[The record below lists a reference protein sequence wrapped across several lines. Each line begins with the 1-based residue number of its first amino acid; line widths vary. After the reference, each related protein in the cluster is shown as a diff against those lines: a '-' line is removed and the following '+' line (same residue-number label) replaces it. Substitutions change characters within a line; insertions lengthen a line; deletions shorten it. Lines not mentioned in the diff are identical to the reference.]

1 MLFNKK
7 EENETGSNYRQMGDN
22 TLVIVVGFIVV
33 AAIIGVS
40 IYNNSINK
48 ECSNFEKETID
59 AGFKF
64 AMNSSL
70 LPSYE
75 GTSFKL
81 NLDAIPGWNNKFRGS
96 SCDGTLNIVKTDT
109 GYVKEL
115 DLTGCNKCTTSKKS
129 LGKETETFK
138 DNKNIVRVN
147 VTYNYKTRQINYSTW
162 TDWYESSLI
171 SPTATKNNV
180 NLPYDEKNYPIVPNG
195 SEVISYEAEK
205 KTFYSYRDMSWKYY
219 KNSNND
225 YSEFSSEKP
234 ADYAYKDAKTEIE
247 TEYTEWSTNYP
258 EEKEYRSIATS
269 TGYRFYYI
277 DEDDD
282 KIYYNNGDYVV
293 SIDDDTLAKKY
304 NKKDKET
311 VKMYRYKDSKWRWYN
326 GKARDYSSYTNQAS
340 ASYPYKDDGLVKY
353 TTWSS
358 YKESSSVNTSNT
370 EYREEKTD
378 IHSRFRAKYSIDSL
392 ELLNEYLP
400 IQDFETATG
409 KAVKDM
415 QADEKIKVSIKYT
428 YRYEK

>member
-7 EENETGSNYRQMGDN
+7 EGNEIQSNYRQMGDN
-22 TLVIVVGFIVV
+22 TLVIFVGFIVV

-40 IYNNSINK
+40 IYNNSISK

-64 AMNSSL
+64 AMNNDM

-81 NLDAIPGWNNKFRGS
+81 NLDSIPGWDNKFRGS
-96 SCDGTLNIVKTDT
+96 ACDGTLNIVKTNT

-147 VTYNYKTRQINYSTW
+147 ITYNYKTRQINYSTW

-180 NLPYDEKNYPIVPNG
+180 NLPYDEKNYPQVPSG

-205 KTFYSYRDMSWKYY
+205 KTFYSYRDQSWKFY
-219 KNSNND
+219 KVANNN

-234 ADYAYKDAKTEIE
+234 ADYAYKDGKTEIT
-247 TEYTEWSTNYP
+247 TEYTAWSTNYP
-258 EEKEYRSIATS
+258 EEKEYRDIATN
-269 TGYRFYYI
+269 TGYRYYYI
-277 DEDDD
+277 DDDGD
-282 KIYYNNGDYVV
+282 KIYYNNGNYVV
-293 SIDDDTLAKKY
+293 SIDDAALAKQY
-304 NKKDKET
+304 NKKDKDS

-326 GKARDYSSYTNQAS
+326 GVARDYSSFMKQAS
-340 ASYPYKDDGLVKY
+340 VVYPYKDEGLVQY
-353 TTWSS
+353 TAWSK
-358 YKESSSVNTSNT
+358 YKEASSINT
-370 EYREEKTD
+370 ENASYREEKTD
-378 IHSRFRAKYSIDSL
+378 IHSRFRAKYAIDSL

-400 IQDFETATG
+400 REDFETATG
-409 KAVKDM
+409 KSVNDM
-415 QADEKIKVSIKYT
+415 QADENIKVSIKYT